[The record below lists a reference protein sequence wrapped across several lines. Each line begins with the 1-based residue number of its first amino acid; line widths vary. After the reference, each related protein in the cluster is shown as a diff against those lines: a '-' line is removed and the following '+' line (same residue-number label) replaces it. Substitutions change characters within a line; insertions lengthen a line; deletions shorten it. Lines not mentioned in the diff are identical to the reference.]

1 MRRCLSLALLLA
13 LAACGSFKDMF
24 TSRRDTAAVAGSL
37 KLPPDTLARIL
48 AAPKGLRLTKDA
60 ATFVT
65 NLWVDYALFAQAT
78 SAGKLPA
85 DSASAAKALWPEVA
99 ELRTQHWHD
108 SLTARRPQPTGA
120 ALDSIYNGNE
130 VRVFQHIL
138 IGAPQNATPQVKAAA
153 RKKAEAT
160 LAKVRKG
167 GDFGQLAA
175 ELSDD
180 PGSKTDQGYLPPSPK
195 GRFVPT
201 FDSAGW
207 KLGPGET
214 SGLVESPFGFHI
226 IKRPSASAVEP
237 RLAAFVGQQ
246 SAGKAD
252 SLYMDSLGKS
262 NSLQVAKTAPA
273 DMKAALA
280 NPEGSRSSTKR
291 LASFKNGELSV
302 GEYLRWVR
310 ALPPQY
316 NAQLRQ
322 ANDSV
327 LSQFARVLS
336 LNVLLLRQA
345 DSAKVQITP
354 PEWQG
359 LYGRYT
365 STIDSLKSDMGLKG
379 GGDSAGSS
387 NVGHLVSQYFDRLVA
402 GQIRLRPMP
411 GTLGLLLRDQNRYRV
426 NDPGVTR
433 GLELALAQ
441 QAKHDSTGGAG
452 AAPPAGPGLKPAP
465 GPAPVPNG
473 QAPAAPAPDQAGPPA
488 DSASSSPAG
497 VKK

>member
-1 MRRCLSLALLLA
+1 MRRCLSLALLIA

-48 AAPKGLRLTKDA
+48 SAPKGLRLTKDA

-78 SAGKLPA
+78 AAGKLPA

-108 SLTARRPQPTGA
+108 SLTARRPQPNGA
-120 ALDSIYNGNE
+120 TLDSIYNGNDI
-130 VRVFQHIL
+130 RVFQHIL

-160 LAKVRKG
+160 LAKVKKG

-180 PGSKTDQGYLPPSPK
+180 PGSKTDQGFLPPSPK

-226 IKRPSASAVEP
+226 IKRPAAAAVEP
-237 RLAAFVGQQ
+237 RLAAYVGQQ
-246 SAGKAD
+246 SGGKAD

-262 NSLQVAKTAPA
+262 NSLLVTKTAPA

-280 NPEGSRSSTKR
+280 NPEGSKSSTKR

-379 GGDSAGSS
+379 DSAGASH
-387 NVGHLVSQYFDRLVA
+387 VGQLVSQYFDRLVA

-411 GTLGLLLRDQNRYRV
+411 GTLGLLLREQNRYRV
-426 NDPGVTR
+426 NDPGITR

-441 QAKHDSTGGAG
+441 QAKRDSTGGAG
-452 AAPPAGPGLKPAP
+452 GAPPPSGPGLKPAP

-473 QAPAAPAPDQAGPPA
+473 QPPEAPAESG
-488 DSASSSPAG
+488 SSSAAG
-497 VKK
+497 EKK

>member
-48 AAPKGLRLTKDA
+48 SAPKGLRLTKDA

-78 SAGKLPA
+78 AAGKLPA

-108 SLTARRPQPTGA
+108 SLTARRPQPNGA
-120 ALDSIYNGNE
+120 TLDSIYNGNDI
-130 VRVFQHIL
+130 RVFQHIL

-160 LAKVRKG
+160 LAKVKKG

-180 PGSKTDQGYLPPSPK
+180 PGSKTDQGFLPPSPK

-226 IKRPSASAVEP
+226 IKRPAAAAVEP
-237 RLAAFVGQQ
+237 RLAAYVGQQ
-246 SAGKAD
+246 SGGKAD

-262 NSLQVAKTAPA
+262 NSLLVTKTAPA

-280 NPEGSRSSTKR
+280 NPEGSKSSTKR

-359 LYGRYT
+359 IYGRYT
-365 STIDSLKSDMGLKG
+365 STIDSLKSDMVLK
-379 GGDSAGSS
+379 GDSAGASH
-387 NVGHLVSQYFDRLVA
+387 VGQLVSQYFDRLVA

-411 GTLGLLLRDQNRYRV
+411 GTLGLLLREQNRYRV
-426 NDPGVTR
+426 NDPGITR

-441 QAKHDSTGGAG
+441 QAKRDSTGGAG
-452 AAPPAGPGLKPAP
+452 GAGGAAPPSGPGLKPAP

-473 QAPAAPAPDQAGPPA
+473 QPPEAPAESG
-488 DSASSSPAG
+488 SSSAAG
-497 VKK
+497 EKK

>member
-1 MRRCLSLALLLA
+1 MHRRLSLALLLA
-13 LAACGSFKDMF
+13 LAACGSFKDAF
-24 TSRRDTAAVAGSL
+24 TSRRDTAAVAGTL

-48 AAPKGLRLTKDA
+48 SAPRGLKLTKDA

-65 NLWVDYALFAQAT
+65 NLWVDYALFAQAST
-78 SAGKLPA
+78 TGKLPA

-108 SLTARRPQPTGA
+108 SLAARRPQPNGA
-120 ALDSIYNGNE
+120 ILDSIYNGDSI
-130 VRVFQHIL
+130 RVFQHIL
-138 IGAPQNATPQVKAAA
+138 IGAPQNATPAVKAAA

-180 PGSKTDQGYLPPSPK
+180 PGSKVDQGFLPPSPR

-214 SGLVESPFGFHI
+214 TGLVESPFGYHI
-226 IKRPSASAVEP
+226 IKRPSVAVAEP
-237 RLAAFVGQQ
+237 RLAAYVGQAT
-246 SAGKAD
+246 AGKAD
-252 SLYMDSLGKS
+252 SVYMDNLGRS
-262 NSLQVAKTAPA
+262 NNLQVAKSAPV
-273 DMKAALA
+273 DMKAALL
-280 NPEGSRSSTKR
+280 NPDASRSSGKQ
-291 LASFKNGELSV
+291 LASFKGGELSV

-316 NAQLRQ
+316 NAQLKQ

-327 LSQFARVLS
+327 LGQFARVLT

-345 DSAKVQITP
+345 DSAKVQISG

-365 STIDSLKSDMGLKG
+365 STIDSLKGDMGLKAGAAG
-379 GGDSAGSS
+379 GAS
-387 NVGHLVSQYFDRLVA
+387 NVGHLVNQYFDRLVS
-402 GQIRLRPMP
+402 GQVRLRPMP
-411 GTLGLLLRDQNRYRV
+411 GTLGVLLRDQGRYRV
-426 NDPGVTR
+426 NEPGVSR

-441 QAKHDSTGGAG
+441 QAKRDSSGAG
-452 AAPPAGPGLKPAP
+452 AQPPAGPGLKPAP
-465 GPAPVPNG
+465 GPAPVPG
-473 QAPAAPAPDQAGPPA
+473 GAQPPAAPAPGQAPHA
-488 DSASSSPAG
+488 DSGSSDAPG
-497 VKK
+497 DKK